1 MEFGFSAAQWVVGKA
16 LAPVADGFLEA
27 WAASKNLGSEVDGL
41 MTVLQYAQAMLNNTR
56 GRDIDNPALNDLL
69 LKLRLLAYDADDVLD
84 ELDYFR
90 IQDELDGTYHA
101 ANQHAG
107 GCARDLLLNARS
119 PDATRGRRF
128 LCGAW
133 PSKVPQRRQTAQI
146 PKLKFDRVD
155 ISTRMTEIVKKLKP
169 ICAMV
174 STVLNLE
181 LIGSKAITTAT
192 MERPTTSEEITE
204 PTLYGRETELQS
216 VVDSITHGECFANE
230 LTVLPIV
237 GPGGIGKTT
246 FTQHVYQEARSH
258 FQVTIWICVSL
269 DFNADRLAQEAVKK
283 IPEAKDE
290 KKSGSDHELIEQ
302 RLKGKRFLLVLDDI
316 WKCHEYEWEKLLEPF
331 GKGGG
336 KGNMVIVTT
345 RMSDVAKMVKTGD
358 SQIQLHRLGA
368 QDFKDFFDACVST
381 RIYSFWSEHPELIET
396 GKEIMAKLKRNPLAA
411 KTVGRLLG
419 KQLTLEHWRRVL
431 ESKEWELQTSDN
443 DIMPALK
450 ISYDYLPFNLKQCF
464 SYCAL
469 FPEDYEFDSK
479 ELVHFWIGL
488 DVLHLGDQSIRIE
501 DVGKSYLIDLVNY
514 GFFKRNEK
522 DNGCHYY
529 VIHDLLHELA
539 VKVSRYDCLSIQ
551 ISKVRSVHIPASV
564 RHLSIIVDNKDVED
578 IITYK
583 DCEKDLGALDKRLQI
598 ENIRTLML
606 FGENVESFSKTF
618 GNLFKKAGALR
629 AIFFNFSK
637 LVHLRY
643 LKIKGSYHFLE
654 TDLPGT
660 ISRLYHLKILDI
672 KDSTDCPFPSRYLSN
687 LASMQHFLVPGN
699 NSLHSDILNVGNLKL
714 LRELRR
720 FEAKKENKGFEL
732 KQLAE
737 LLVLEVLGIYNLEKV
752 KVKEEAVAM
761 KLIQK
766 HHLQEL
772 VLDWDINRSDKDPI
786 GEENIL
792 ECLMP
797 HSNLY
802 KLSITGHGGDT
813 CPSWLGMNLSVKTLD
828 SLRLS
833 SVSWKTFPPL
843 GEMWFVGEHCKSCI
857 REQSF
862 KKLKRLELEKVPK
875 LIKWV
880 GNGPSDLFSHLE
892 VLVIKDCPE
901 LMELPFSHCAGYGQ
915 HVEDNMT
922 WFRKL
927 KKLEITD
934 CPKLSSLPCV
944 PWSSSTCSAKIVQAG
959 SGIEQLSFRGHIL
972 EIKGK
977 DTLDSAFWRVLAF
990 HNLSELE
997 VLQRLTRLFSYFPNL
1012 LWFRMFR
1019 CEKLTGLGVVGLH
1032 KRTEALPRPPSISV
1046 NQVEEAQEQ
1055 QGARAEEEIA
1065 AAATSEGVLL
1075 LSHQLQ
1081 RLDISYC
1088 QNLVLCPGLLD
1099 HDEDEGRT
1107 GGGGLQGLSSLT
1119 SLTIRKC
1126 PRFLSSYSSS
1136 SSSSCFPFP
1145 TSLEFLSLRGV
1156 EGMETLLPL
1165 SNLTSL
1171 TELDIRECGDL
1182 KGEGLQ
1188 SLLVQGR
1195 LTRLTVHETPKFF
1208 AGSEP
1213 SLPRE
1218 PELPSS
1224 SSKLQTLDTDDVA
1237 GVLAA
1242 PICAFLS
1249 SSLTKLDFR
1258 WVKEVER
1265 FTKEQEE
1272 ALQLLTSLESIEFW
1286 FSNKLQCLPAGLH
1299 RLPNLK
1305 RLVIIDCQAIGS
1317 LQDGLPGSLL
1327 ELVICDCQGIRSIHK
1342 ECLPNSLQKLV
1353 ISNCPGIRFLPK
1365 VEYLPSSLR
1374 ELVVDD
1380 RNSEELRRHCR
1391 KLIGTI
1397 PIVRA

>member
-1 MEFGFSAAQWVVGKA
+1 
-16 LAPVADGFLEA
+16 
-27 WAASKNLGSEVDGL
+27 
-41 MTVLQYAQAMLNNTR
+41 
-56 GRDIDNPALNDLL
+56 
-69 LKLRLLAYDADDVLD
+69 
-84 ELDYFR
+84 
-90 IQDELDGTYHA
+90 
-101 ANQHAG
+101 
-107 GCARDLLLNARS
+107 
-119 PDATRGRRF
+119 
-128 LCGAW
+128 
-133 PSKVPQRRQTAQI
+133 
-146 PKLKFDRVD
+146 
-155 ISTRMTEIVKKLKP
+155 MTEIVKKLNP
-169 ICAMV
+169 ICAKV

-181 LIGSKAITTAT
+181 LIGSKGITTAT

-204 PTLYGRETELQS
+204 PRLYGRETELQS

-246 FTQHVYQEARSH
+246 FTQHVYQEVRSH

-283 IPEAKDE
+283 IPEDE
-290 KKSGSDHELIEQ
+290 KKSGSDQELIEQ

-316 WKCHEYEWEKLLEPF
+316 WKCHEDEWEKLLAPF
-331 GKGGG
+331 RKGGG

-358 SQIQLHRLGA
+358 SQIQLDRLGA

-381 RIYSFWSEHPELIET
+381 RHEFWSEHPELSEI
-396 GKEIMAKLKRNPLAA
+396 GKEIRVKLKCSPLAA
-411 KTVGRLLG
+411 KTVGRLLR

-450 ISYDYLPFNLKQCF
+450 ISYDYLPLNLKQCF

-469 FPEDYEFDSK
+469 FPEDYEFESE

-488 DVLHLGDQSIRIE
+488 DVLHVGDQSTRIE

-551 ISKVRSVHIPASV
+551 TSKVRSIHIPASV

-606 FGENVESFSKTF
+606 FGENVESFSKSF
-618 GNLFKKAGALR
+618 GNLFKKARALR
-629 AIFFNFSK
+629 AIFLSGASYIVEDMWHNFSK

-643 LKIKGSYHFLE
+643 LRIKGSYHFLE

-672 KDSTDCPFPSRYLSN
+672 KDSWGCPMPSRYLSN
-687 LASMQHFLVPGN
+687 LVSMQHFLVPGYIRLN
-699 NSLHSDILNVGNLKL
+699 SDILNVGNLKL

-737 LLVLEVLGIYNLEKV
+737 LLELEVLGIYNLEKV
-752 KVKEEAVAM
+752 KVKEEAVAI

-792 ECLMP
+792 ESLMP

-813 CPSWLGMNLSVKTLD
+813 CPSWLGTNLSVKTLE

-833 SVSWKTFPPL
+833 NVSWKTFPPL

-901 LMELPFSHCAGYGQ
+901 LMELPFSHCAGYEQ
-915 HVEDNMT
+915 DVEDNMT
-922 WFRKL
+922 WFPKL
-927 KKLEITD
+927 EKLEITD

-944 PWSSSTCSAKIVQAG
+944 PWSSSTCRAKIVRAG
-959 SGIEQLSFRGHIL
+959 SGIKELSFGGHRL
-972 EIKGK
+972 EIQGK

-990 HNLSELE
+990 HNLSKLEELLVMRCPPLSLVHLE
-997 VLQRLTRLFSYFPNL
+997 KLSSLRSLWIIDMGDAFCSAEGDGHAGYQFPVKDITIGRYGGSGQRLTRLFSCFPNL
-1012 LWFRMFR
+1012 LWFRMLK

-1046 NQVEEAQEQ
+1046 NQEQ

-1065 AAATSEGVLL
+1065 TSEGVLL
-1075 LSHQLQ
+1075 LPHLLQ
-1081 RLDISYC
+1081 RLWISDC
-1088 QNLVLCPGLLD
+1088 QNLVLQGLPGLLD

-1119 SLTIRKC
+1119 LLEIERC

-1136 SSSSCFPFP
+1136 SSSCFPFP
-1145 TSLEFLSLRGV
+1145 TSLVYLALVGV

-1171 TELDIRECGDL
+1171 KGLHISECGDL

-1188 SLLVQGR
+1188 SLLAQGR
-1195 LTRLTVHETPKFF
+1195 LTELTVHETPKFF
-1208 AGSEP
+1208 AGS
-1213 SLPRE
+1213 SLVPQI
-1218 PELPSS
+1218 
-1224 SSKLQTLDTDDVA
+1224 LQELDTDDVA

-1242 PICAFLS
+1242 PICALLS
-1249 SSLTKLDFR
+1249 SSLTKLSFS
-1258 WVKEVER
+1258 WLKEVER

-1272 ALQLLTSLESIEFW
+1272 TLQLLTSLESIRFCQCD
-1286 FSNKLQCLPAGLH
+1286 KLQCLPAGLH

-1305 RLVIIDCQAIGS
+1305 SLYIHTCKAICS
-1317 LQDGLPGSLL
+1317 LPKDGLPGSLL
-1327 ELVICDCQGIRSIHK
+1327 ELMIYNCQGIRSIHK

-1353 ISNCPGIRFLPK
+1353 IWNCPGIRSLPK

-1374 ELVVDD
+1374 ELDVGDG
-1380 RNSEELRRHCR
+1380 NSEELRRHCR

>member
-1 MEFGFSAAQWVVGKA
+1 
-16 LAPVADGFLEA
+16 
-27 WAASKNLGSEVDGL
+27 
-41 MTVLQYAQAMLNNTR
+41 
-56 GRDIDNPALNDLL
+56 
-69 LKLRLLAYDADDVLD
+69 
-84 ELDYFR
+84 
-90 IQDELDGTYHA
+90 
-101 ANQHAG
+101 
-107 GCARDLLLNARS
+107 
-119 PDATRGRRF
+119 
-128 LCGAW
+128 
-133 PSKVPQRRQTAQI
+133 
-146 PKLKFDRVD
+146 
-155 ISTRMTEIVKKLKP
+155 
-169 ICAMV
+169 
-174 STVLNLE
+174 
-181 LIGSKAITTAT
+181 
-192 MERPTTSEEITE
+192 
-204 PTLYGRETELQS
+204 
-216 VVDSITHGECFANE
+216 
-230 LTVLPIV
+230 
-237 GPGGIGKTT
+237 
-246 FTQHVYQEARSH
+246 
-258 FQVTIWICVSL
+258 
-269 DFNADRLAQEAVKK
+269 
-283 IPEAKDE
+283 
-290 KKSGSDHELIEQ
+290 
-302 RLKGKRFLLVLDDI
+302 
-316 WKCHEYEWEKLLEPF
+316 
-331 GKGGG
+331 
-336 KGNMVIVTT
+336 MVIVTT

-358 SQIQLHRLGA
+358 SQIQLDRLGA
-368 QDFKDFFDACVST
+368 KNFRDFFDACVST
-381 RIYSFWSEHPELIET
+381 KHESWSDHPELIEI
-396 GKEIMAKLKRNPLAA
+396 GEEIMVKLKCSPLAA
-411 KTVGRLLG
+411 KTVGRLLR

-450 ISYDYLPFNLKQCF
+450 ISYDYLPLNLKQCF

-514 GFFKRNEK
+514 GFFKKNEK
-522 DNGCHYY
+522 DNGRHYY

-539 VKVSRYDCLSIQ
+539 MKVSRYDCLSIQ
-551 ISKVRSVHIPASV
+551 ISKVRSVHIPPSV
-564 RHLSIIVDNKDVED
+564 RHLSIFVENKDVED

-583 DCEKDLGALDKRLQI
+583 DCEKDLDALDKRLQI

-618 GNLFKKAGALR
+618 GNLFKKARALR
-629 AIFFNFSK
+629 AIFLSGASYIVEDMWQNFSK

-643 LKIKGSYHFLE
+643 LRIKGSYHFLE

-672 KDSTDCPFPSRYLSN
+672 KDSRDCPIPSRYLSN
-687 LASMQHFLVPGN
+687 LVSMQHFLVPGN

-737 LLVLEVLGIYNLEKV
+737 LLELEVLGIYNLEKV
-752 KVKEEAVAM
+752 KVKEEAVAI

-766 HHLQEL
+766 HHLQDL
-772 VLDWDINRSDKDPI
+772 VLDWDINRSNKDPI

-792 ECLMP
+792 ESLMP
-797 HSNLY
+797 HSNLC

-813 CPSWLGMNLSVKTLD
+813 CPSWLGMNLSVKTLE
-828 SLRLS
+828 SLRVS
-833 SVSWKTFPPL
+833 NVSWKTFPPL

-857 REQSF
+857 PEQSF

-892 VLVIKDCPE
+892 VLVINECPE
-901 LMELPFSHCAGYGQ
+901 LMELPFSHCAGYEQ
-915 HVEDNMT
+915 DVEDNMT
-922 WFRKL
+922 WFP
-927 KKLEITD
+927 KLEKLQITD

-944 PWSSSTCSAKIVQAG
+944 PWSSSTCRAEIVQAG
-959 SGIEQLSFRGHIL
+959 SDIERLSFRGHIL

-990 HNLSELE
+990 HNLSKLQVLQVTTCPPLSLVHLE
-997 VLQRLTRLFSYFPNL
+997 KLSSLEHLWINDMGDAFCSAEGDGQYGANGQRLTRLFSYFPNL
-1012 LWFRMFR
+1012 LIFRMFK

-1032 KRTEALPRPPSISV
+1032 KRMEALPRPPSISV
-1046 NQVEEAQEQ
+1046 NQVEEAQVGQHEQ

-1075 LSHQLQ
+1075 LPHQLQ
-1081 RLDISYC
+1081 DLSISDY

-1119 SLTIRKC
+1119 SLWIQRC

-1145 TSLEFLSLRGV
+1145 TSLEYLYLIGV

-1171 TELDIRECGDL
+1171 TELLIRECGDL

-1188 SLLVQGR
+1188 SLLAQGR
-1195 LTRLTVHETPKFF
+1195 LTKLTVRETPKFF

-1218 PELPSS
+1218 QELPSS
-1224 SSKLQTLDTDDVA
+1224 SSKLQELGTDDVA
-1237 GVLAA
+1237 GLLAA

-1249 SSLTKLDFR
+1249 SSLTELNFSG
-1258 WVKEVER
+1258 VKEVER

-1272 ALQLLTSLESIEFW
+1272 TLQLLTSLERIG
-1286 FSNKLQCLPAGLH
+1286 FSYCDKLQCLPAGLH
-1299 RLPNLK
+1299 RLSNLK
-1305 RLVIIDCQAIGS
+1305 RLDIDTCKAICS
-1317 LQDGLPGSLL
+1317 LPKDGLPGSLQ
-1327 ELVICDCQGIRSIHK
+1327 ELVINDCQGIRSIHK
-1342 ECLPNSLQKLV
+1342 ECLPNSLQKLE
-1353 ISNCPGIRFLPK
+1353 IRRCPGIRSLPK
-1365 VEYLPSSLR
+1365 VEYLPISLR
-1374 ELVVDD
+1374 ELVVGN